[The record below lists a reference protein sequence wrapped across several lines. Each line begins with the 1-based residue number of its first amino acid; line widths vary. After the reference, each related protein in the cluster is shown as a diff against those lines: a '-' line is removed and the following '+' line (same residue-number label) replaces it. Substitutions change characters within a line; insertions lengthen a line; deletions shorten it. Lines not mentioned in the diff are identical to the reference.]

1 MAGEKSAGHIDTD
14 DGRFRVE
21 TDSMGE
27 VKVPGNAYWGAQ
39 TQRAVENFS
48 VSDLRIPVALV
59 RALGRVKQ
67 AAAAVNGALGL
78 LEPRIAEA
86 IGKAAEEVAQ
96 DVFLQLHAKLVGLEN
111 GEHVM
116 FWLRRT
122 ASHRSIDYARR
133 VRPGTVGLEEAPELS
148 VDGDPGDPMLRDR
161 LRTLIASLPEAPR
174 MAMILRYQEELMPEE
189 IARVMDMPVSTVKS
203 HLQRSLAM
211 LREKIGRS
219 MGEIR

>member
-1 MAGEKSAGHIDTD
+1 MRNPE
-14 DGRFRVE
+14 
-21 TDSMGE
+21 
-27 VKVPGNAYWGAQ
+27 
-39 TQRAVENFS
+39 
-48 VSDLRIPVALV
+48 
-59 RALGRVKQ
+59 
-67 AAAAVNGALGL
+67 AAAANSRSVEAAQ
-78 LEPRIAEA
+78 ESRTFADVVRTHQAMVFSIAYHFLRDRF
-86 IGKAAEEVAQ
+86 AAEEVAQ

-211 LREKIGRS
+211 LREKIERS
-219 MGEIR
+219 MGGVT